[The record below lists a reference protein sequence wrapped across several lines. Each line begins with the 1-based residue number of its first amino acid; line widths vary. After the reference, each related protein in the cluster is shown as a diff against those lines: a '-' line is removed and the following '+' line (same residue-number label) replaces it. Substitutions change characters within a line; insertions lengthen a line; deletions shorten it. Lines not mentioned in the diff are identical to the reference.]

1 MSYAINKRT
10 TSTMHCKVCESAK
23 KPMSVITSH
32 YPKNR
37 DGFTVCPT
45 LLSQQCRDCGKK
57 GHTSKYCTRAPVS
70 SAAAAVAAAT
80 NEKTKKKTIT
90 TKVVIDINMLYES
103 SDEDEPKKEE
113 MTEKKEKTLKKEK
126 KQKQP
131 AAKFCWATAE
141 SDSSGES
148 ESESD

>member
-70 SAAAAVAAAT
+70 AAAAAT
-80 NEKTKKKTIT
+80 NEKTKKKKTIT

-113 MTEKKEKTLKKEK
+113 MTEKKEKTQKKEK
-126 KQKQP
+126 KQTQP